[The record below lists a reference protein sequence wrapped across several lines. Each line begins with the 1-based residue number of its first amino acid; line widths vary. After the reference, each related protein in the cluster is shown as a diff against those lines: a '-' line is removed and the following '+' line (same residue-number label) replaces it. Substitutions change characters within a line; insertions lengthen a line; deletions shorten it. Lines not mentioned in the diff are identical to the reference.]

1 METLKEYADFLYKNG
16 YKEASTHPY
25 GSMFQSLDYV
35 WFVKNEFHVRLQVY
49 ETEEF
54 SNYLESLEEGAKFK
68 IEYENY
74 IVDQAF
80 IDSPIRNVCE
90 CDYKDGIMLVSEPD
104 DVCRHSLD
112 LFEQC
117 IKFQTT
123 NLVVHELFI
132 MSRREEQL
140 GWAKDNLIPV
150 LEKHDFYCNHSSLF
164 HTSFANAFY
173 EGEDYNSNPRIDFQ
187 HPYGASI
194 VMEIDCI
201 TGEPIIWATSSLDD
215 LIKLT
220 DKIYGKNLNEVS
232 EILQKEI
239 FEEIPE
245 NWKELLEN
253 YYNWQKTGKNKL

>member
-1 METLKEYADFLYKNG
+1 
-16 YKEASTHPY
+16 
-25 GSMFQSLDYV
+25 MFQSLDSIE
-35 WFVKNEFHVRLQVY
+35 FTKNEFHVGLRVC

-54 SNYLESLEEGAKFK
+54 SNYLDSLEERAEFK

-74 IVDQAF
+74 IVDTAF
-80 IDSPIRNVCE
+80 IDSPIRNVANGN
-90 CDYKDGIMLVSEPD
+90 YMDGIMLVFEPD

-123 NLVVHELFI
+123 NLVEHELFI

-140 GWAKDNLIPV
+140 RWAKDNLIPV
-150 LEKHDFYCNHSSLF
+150 LEKHDFYCNYSSLF
-164 HTSFANAFY
+164 KTSFANAYY
-173 EGEDYNSNPRIDFQ
+173 EGEDYDSNPRIDFQ

-201 TGEPIIWATSSLDD
+201 TGEPVIWATSSLGDD

-220 DKIYGKNLNEVS
+220 DKISGKNLNEVS
-232 EILQKEI
+232 DILQKEI

-245 NWKELLEN
+245 NYKELLEE
-253 YYNWQKTGKNKL
+253 YYNRQRNTRKL